1 MELIIYRKIIIRN
14 NRMVRRIKFRG
25 KTKKLYKNGYLNI
38 NSFDNSDDEIACV
51 LTELSFLNKGL
62 CEEYS
67 RLIIESE
74 VVGDDYLKSRC
85 LDYLLDLN
93 KKYALKYIE
102 EQVNNM
108 SIPILSTAMSGLV
121 QYSNSKFRK
130 NII

>member
-1 MELIIYRKIIIRN
+1 MINLKESLILEE
-14 NRMVRRIKFRG
+14 
-25 KTKKLYKNGYLNI
+25 KLKNYIKNGYLDI
-38 NSFDNSDDEIACV
+38 NSFDNPDDEAACT
-51 LTELSFLNKGL
+51 LTELSYLNKGL

-85 LDYLLDLN
+85 LDHLLDLN

-130 NII
+130 KYHLN